1 MTVQRAKDPRPKTQD
16 RGCKMTAQLCT
27 EEGWVPGEE
36 GRIGDNLDQHI
47 VKYTRNFERLQVLIA
62 NQTAM
67 IDTLKN
73 RQAVA
78 SIAQAL
84 SLTIMVLWLIFLA
97 ARAIW
102 VCVTKKQ
109 QANQEEMVEML
120 EASLARR
127 KAKRRAMG
135 KQTCETNQ

>member
-1 MTVQRAKDPRPKTQD
+1 MSQVAQD
-16 RGCKMTAQLCT
+16 TAQDTAKVWVETIGRSLIQLT
-27 EEGWVPGEE
+27 AGVAEGF
-36 GRIGDNLDQHI
+36 N
-47 VKYTRNFERLQVLIA
+47 KTSVL
-62 NQTAM
+62 

-84 SLTIMVLWLIFLA
+84 SLTIIVLWLVFLA
-97 ARAIW
+97 ARSIW

-109 QANQEEMVEML
+109 QADQEEMVEML

-127 KAKRRAMG
+127 KAKRRAIG